1 LKAHVASP
9 TSSLG
14 LSSATLHVA
23 MAETRRPASDT
34 ALSLSLPLHSPQPTV
49 LNLIPVGL
57 REASLDSPTF
67 RCTALHFAEN
77 IDAVERWLDGY
88 VKAAARLV
96 AEVSS
101 LEAAVNSFLSHSMP
115 PAPLSEAVLD
125 HDYTL
130 LAMRRYGEG
139 AREFWGNT
147 LRSVKRYDPAVIEPI
162 RAFLNQELRIFKDSR
177 RAMDNA
183 QKAFDGVLSR
193 YSAQSKGKEASS
205 LREEAFQLHEARK
218 LYLKASMDFCVQ
230 APQLRAS
237 LDKVSDAIDTCP
249 VLCEGTRVL
258 PAKTLALSQR
268 PRGTFK
274 SNAFCSSSSESL
286 PINGKRC
293 GKLENLVLPRLQSGE
308 MKWSA
313 SVVGAEKWRTRNE
326 RSNVSF
332 SRHGG

>member
-1 LKAHVASP
+1 
-9 TSSLG
+9 
-14 LSSATLHVA
+14 
-23 MAETRRPASDT
+23 MAETQAPGPDSV
-34 ALSLSLPLHSPQPTV
+34 LPPPHHHHHHHQKQQTV

-67 RCTALHFAEN
+67 RATALHFADN

-88 VKAAARLV
+88 VKAASRLV

-115 PAPLSEAVLD
+115 PAPISEAVLD

-130 LAMRRYGEG
+130 LATRRYGEG

-147 LRSVKRYDPAVIEPI
+147 LRGVKRYDTAVIEPI
-162 RAFLNQELRIFKDSR
+162 KAFLNQELRIFKDSR

-237 LDKVSDAIDTCP
+237 LDKVSHLYNP
-249 VLCEGTRVL
+249 
-258 PAKTLALSQR
+258 
-268 PRGTFK
+268 
-274 SNAFCSSSSESL
+274 N
-286 PINGKRC
+286 
-293 GKLENLVLPRLQSGE
+293 
-308 MKWSA
+308 
-313 SVVGAEKWRTRNE
+313 
-326 RSNVSF
+326 
-332 SRHGG
+332 